1 LDNNGT
7 LTIPQNRTT
16 DQCWRVDDD
25 AVSNDEDYKWIT
37 DVSCTS
43 PRKPKCTV
51 TRVNVSVSKDCGN
64 ANVKPHFVLNV
75 NNLISTC
82 KALDFV
88 HVLPVSYS
96 DFSIITHNHFASQ
109 YTLSDEGLYN
119 TKYVRSLPSDS
130 DFTPLEEQV
139 QRPIITWRMD
149 KINQIQLKS
158 NAFSN
163 FTTTSGTIVAL
174 GSVGSQNSTFDGSFE
189 RINVKI

>member
-1 LDNNGT
+1 M
-7 LTIPQNRTT
+7 
-16 DQCWRVDDD
+16 
-25 AVSNDEDYKWIT
+25 
-37 DVSCTS
+37 
-43 PRKPKCTV
+43 
-51 TRVNVSVSKDCGN
+51 
-64 ANVKPHFVLNV
+64 

-130 DFTPLEEQV
+130 DFTPLEEQA

-149 KINQIQLKS
+149 EINQIQLKS
-158 NAFSN
+158 
-163 FTTTSGTIVAL
+163 IAL
-174 GSVGSQNSTFDGSFE
+174 
-189 RINVKI
+189 